1 MVLHSAMSSCHCGYP
16 STLRHCSTPVTLF
29 NSQVDLSSSSLPPR
43 PVHPFTQSNESSQS
57 PTFITSQKPTTQNAT
72 TVSSSTKSWCLYLAS
87 SSLYNLSSENNCF
100 SSRCPS
106 LALAESHSYSF
117 INIYW
122 ANISPGSCASWCW
135 YSPLSV
141 HCQLSLFFGSLCSM
155 QDLVPRTGIKPEP
168 PAMEAW
174 SLNHWT
180 TGKASVNSLL
190 NKSFLPY

>member
-1 MVLHSAMSSCHCGYP
+1 MSSLHTCHSIHLP
-16 STLRHCSTPVTLF
+16 SWPLQL
-29 NSQVDLSSSSLPPR
+29 LSLLHPI
-43 PVHPFTQSNESSQS
+43 HPFTKPNESSQS

-141 HCQLSLFFGSLCSM
+141 HCQLSLFWLTVQHAGFSSPNSDQTRAPCYGS
-155 QDLVPRTGIKPEP
+155 
-168 PAMEAW
+168 ME
-174 SLNHWT
+174 S
-180 TGKASVNSLL
+180 
-190 NKSFLPY
+190 